1 MPEKIRITEVGLR
14 DGLQNQPVAV
24 PVEGKLALL
33 GKLIDAGIR
42 HVELTSF
49 VRPDAVPQLADAARF
64 VEAAARSGLSER
76 LDDCMALVPNM
87 KGYERAHAAGVKS
100 VALVLAVS
108 ETLNV
113 RNINMTLAQATGI
126 CETVTRRASD
136 DGVRVR
142 VYLAAAMGCPFDGAS
157 PPERV
162 HALAARMIDAGADA
176 IAVADTIGAGH
187 PQDVPALFEPLVRT
201 YGDARIAAHFH
212 DTRGLG
218 SALAWQAALAGV
230 RQFDAS
236 IGGLGGCPFAPGASG
251 NVATE
256 DLAFLFAQAGFDT
269 GIDLDRLPDV
279 LDTAETL
286 LGKRHQGRV
295 AAWLTMQRNKR
306 LAQPSPDSA
315 PSYS

>member
-1 MPEKIRITEVGLR
+1 MPDTIRITEVGLR

-24 PVEGKLALL
+24 PLEGKLMLLEAL
-33 GKLIDAGIR
+33 IEAGLR

-49 VRPDAVPQLADAARF
+49 VRPDAVPQLADAGRF
-64 VEAAARSGLSER
+64 VEAAIHQGLTAR

-87 KGYERAHAAGVKS
+87 KGYERAHAAGVRS

-113 RNINMTLAQATGI
+113 RNINMTLEQATVV
-126 CETVTRRASD
+126 CEAVTRRAAD

-142 VYLAAAMGCPFDGAS
+142 VYLAAAMGCPFDGPSS
-157 PPERV
+157 PARV
-162 HALAARMIDAGADA
+162 HALAARMINAGAEV

-187 PQDVPALFEPLVRT
+187 PADVPLLFEPLVRA
-201 YGDARIAAHFH
+201 YGEKRIAAHFH

-218 SALAWQAALAGV
+218 SALAWQAALSGV

-256 DLAFLFAQAGFDT
+256 DLAFLFEQAGFET
-269 GIDLDRLPDV
+269 GIDLDRLLDV
-279 LDTAETL
+279 LDTVEGL
-286 LGKRHQGRV
+286 LGVRHQGRV
-295 AAWLTMQRNKR
+295 TPWLLTQRKKR
-306 LAQPSPDSA
+306 GTRASSTDLLPS
-315 PSYS
+315 

>member
-1 MPEKIRITEVGLR
+1 MPENIRITEVGLR
-14 DGLQNQPVAV
+14 DGLQNQAVAV

-33 GKLIDAGIR
+33 GGLVEAGVR

-49 VRPDAVPQLADAARF
+49 VRPDAVPQLADAAQL
-64 VEAAARSGLSER
+64 VDAAARDGLVAR

-87 KGYERAHAAGVKS
+87 KGYERAHAVGVRS

-113 RNINMTLAQATGI
+113 RNIKMTLEQATGI
-126 CETVTRRASD
+126 CETVTRRAAD

-142 VYLAAAMGCPFDGAS
+142 VYLAAAMGCPFDGPS
-157 PPERV
+157 PPARV
-162 HALAARMIDAGADA
+162 HALAARMFDAGADA

-187 PQDVPALFEPLVRT
+187 PQDVPALFEPLVNAH
-201 YGDARIAAHFH
+201 GAERIAAHFH

-256 DLAFLFAQAGFDT
+256 DLAFLFEQAGFAT
-269 GIDLDRLPDV
+269 GIDVDRLLDV
-279 LDTAETL
+279 LDTVETL
-286 LGKRHQGRV
+286 LGARHQGRV
-295 AAWLTMQRNKR
+295 APWLANQRRKR
-306 LAQPSPDSA
+306 RASA
-315 PSYS
+315 PPINALSS